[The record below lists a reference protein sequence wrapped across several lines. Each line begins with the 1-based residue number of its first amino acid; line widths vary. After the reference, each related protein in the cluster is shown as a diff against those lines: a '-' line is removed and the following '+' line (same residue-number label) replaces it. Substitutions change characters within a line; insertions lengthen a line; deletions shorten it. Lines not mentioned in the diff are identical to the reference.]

1 MPVAWNSRLDMDA
14 AIDEQMTDTQPNTTD
29 VFGEWSERVSS
40 NVDRFRYLV
49 QHGSLALS
57 FGMTGR
63 LWSLLLSPRQQR
75 PSADAIA
82 LLQQRYRE
90 LLDRDL
96 ANVGAGFYPRTL
108 LYQYPMREYVRV
120 LPHALLDVPS
130 FLWRSYRGKHD
141 DLPADVDLSHYPSYY
156 RRTFHWQT
164 DGWLSDTSARLYD
177 ASVEFLFGGTADI
190 MRRMAIPPVVEEC
203 RGRTRPA
210 VLDVGCGTGR
220 FLLQLGTALPGA
232 KLYGLDLSPYY
243 LKHAGRVLENV
254 TDVSL
259 IGDNAER
266 MPLADSLL
274 DVVTSIFL
282 FHELPRDVRR
292 NVMREAFRVLKPG
305 GRFVVC
311 DSAQLSDSGELK
323 DILNWFPAS
332 YHEPYYKGYLR
343 DDLAGIMEEC
353 GFAVE
358 SSTAHFVSKVVIG
371 RKRIPSVRT
380 RAPKRR
386 VRLNR
391 QLRSERKSFTTKST
405 KITKKREETDH
416 LGTSDG
422 GTIRFT
428 SESMRFRKSSPS

>member
-1 MPVAWNSRLDMDA
+1 
-14 AIDEQMTDTQPNTTD
+14 MTMAQSSSTEL
-29 VFGEWSERVSS
+29 GEWSGRIGS
-40 NVDRFRYLV
+40 NVDRLRYLL
-49 QHGSLALS
+49 QHGGLALS
-57 FGMTGR
+57 FGVTGR
-63 LWSLLLSPRQQR
+63 LWSLLLSPRQRR
-75 PSADAIA
+75 PSAEAIA
-82 LLQQRYRE
+82 LLQRRYRE

-96 ANVGAGFYPRTL
+96 ENVAAGVYPRQL
-108 LYQYPMREYVRV
+108 LHQYPLREYARV
-120 LPHALLDVPS
+120 LPHALADVPA
-130 FLWRSYRGKHD
+130 FLWRSYRGKFD
-141 DLPADVDLSHYPSYY
+141 DLPADVDLTHYPSYY

-177 ASVEFLFGGTADI
+177 ASVEFLFGGTADV
-190 MRRMAIPPVVEEC
+190 MRRMAIPPVVDGC
-203 RGRTRPA
+203 RGLIRPA
-210 VLDVGCGTGR
+210 LLDVGCGTGR
-220 FLLQLGTALPGA
+220 FLLQLSIALPGA

-243 LKHAGRVLENV
+243 LKHAGRILENV

-259 IGDNAER
+259 IADNAEQ
-266 MPLADSLL
+266 MPLADSLF

-358 SSTAHFVSKVVIG
+358 SDEAHFVSKVVIG
-371 RKRIPSVRT
+371 RKKTPSLRPRSSRRRT
-380 RAPKRR
+380 RG
-386 VRLNR
+386 NR
-391 QLRSERKSFTTKST
+391 
-405 KITKKREETDH
+405 
-416 LGTSDG
+416 
-422 GTIRFT
+422 
-428 SESMRFRKSSPS
+428 

>member
-1 MPVAWNSRLDMDA
+1 MEFSIDMDA
-14 AIDEQMTDTQPNTTD
+14 AIDEQMTSSQRRDSN
-29 VFGEWSERVSS
+29 VLGEWSERIGS
-40 NVDRFRYLV
+40 NVDRLRYLV
-49 QHGSLALS
+49 QHGGLALS
-57 FGMTGR
+57 FGVTGR
-63 LWSLLLSPRQQR
+63 LWSLVLSPRQQR
-75 PSADAIA
+75 PSPEAIA

-96 ANVGAGFYPRTL
+96 ENVAAGLYPRKL

-120 LPHALLDVPS
+120 LPHALADVPA
-130 FLWRSYRGKHD
+130 FLWRSYRGRYD
-141 DLPADVDLSHYPSYY
+141 DLPADVDLTRYPSYY

-190 MRRMAIPPVVEEC
+190 MRRMAIPAVVEA
-203 RGRTRPA
+203 GRVQSRPA

-220 FLLQLGTALPGA
+220 FLLQLSIALPGA

-243 LKHAGRVLENV
+243 LKHAGRVLEDV

-266 MPLADSLL
+266 VPLADSLF

-282 FHELPRDVRR
+282 FHELPRHVRR

-323 DILNWFPAS
+323 DILHWFPAS

-358 SSTAHFVSKVVIG
+358 SSTAHFVSKVVVG
-371 RKRIPSVRT
+371 RKRTASAPPRAT
-380 RAPKRR
+380 RRR
-386 VRLNR
+386 IRGR
-391 QLRSERKSFTTKST
+391 LRSELR
-405 KITKKREETDH
+405 
-416 LGTSDG
+416 
-422 GTIRFT
+422 
-428 SESMRFRKSSPS
+428 